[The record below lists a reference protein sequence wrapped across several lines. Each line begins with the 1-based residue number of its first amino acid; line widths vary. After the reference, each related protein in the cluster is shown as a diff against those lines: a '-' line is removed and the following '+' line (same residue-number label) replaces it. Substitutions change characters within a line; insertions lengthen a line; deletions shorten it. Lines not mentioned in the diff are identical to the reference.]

1 MGLSK
6 NPPQLVGLWHWF
18 HHIQCKDD
26 RMTVEPQAPEPLSRR
41 GCAGGGPDGEGHLAL
56 E

>member
-1 MGLSK
+1 
-6 NPPQLVGLWHWF
+6 
-18 HHIQCKDD
+18 
-26 RMTVEPQAPEPLSRR
+26 MTAEPQAPEPLSHR